1 MSLDGHT
8 LYLLTESPKIG
19 SLVVDQQLQD
29 VFAVHTFS
37 GKVMIA
43 L

>member
-1 MSLDGHT
+1 MSSDGLT
-8 LYLLTESPKIG
+8 SYLLTELPKIG
-19 SLVVDQQLQD
+19 SLVVDQQSQD